1 MMKRIPLV
9 LLVFVFAASCAAAL
23 PLRDTPNVRLFPRD
37 KDAGPVSTETGIV
50 TGKDATNRST
60 KKQSEKTDSGTKESS
75 KSSLPASI
83 QDNNRAEGKDE
94 DGPRSF
100 KRINEARDNETG
112 KKNRRHKAIFVDYP
126 LVPQLPFSND
136 IVPYD
141 IDYPNNNFDT
151 EERTVADSN
160 NLEESNIFYIRLP
173 PTPYMFVPGLGYIS
187 QPPTYSTTNLQPLVQ
202 AYKRPGRP
210 KPAYQQSVSHPFI
223 KLPIDFVS
231 NGKPTSIYHWQ
242 KKTNKKPTDTPI
254 TNLDSLSADFVTNGK
269 PTAIYQWQ
277 SNAKPTNKPDH
288 DFVHKLDKGPYE
300 FNGKPTSF
308 FLLKPDGTTAARHP
322 LRYSDYQDNSYY

>member
-1 MMKRIPLV
+1 MKRISLI
-9 LLVFVFAASCAAAL
+9 LLAIVFAASVAAL

-37 KDAGPVSTETGIV
+37 KDAAPVSTETGIV
-50 TGKDATNRST
+50 TGKDATNQST
-60 KKQSEKTDSGTKESS
+60 KKQSEKTDGGTKESS

-83 QDNNRAEGKDE
+83 QDNNRAGGKDE
-94 DGPRSF
+94 DGPRSL
-100 KRINEARDNETG
+100 KRVNEARDDKTG
-112 KKNRRHKAIFVDYP
+112 KKSRRHKAIFVDYP

-136 IVPYD
+136 IAPYD
-141 IDYPNNNFDT
+141 IDYPNNKFDT
-151 EERTVADSN
+151 EERRTDSSN
-160 NLEESNIFYIRLP
+160 FEESNIFYIRLP

-210 KPAYQQSVSHPFI
+210 KPAYQQSVNRPFI

-231 NGKPTSIYHWQ
+231 NGKPTSVYHWQ

-277 SNAKPTNKPDH
+277 ANAKPTNKPDH

-322 LRYSDYQDNSYY
+322 FRYPDYQDNSYY